1 MLLMES
7 KKIQNENIMYAK
19 NSEVLNNKYSVI
31 KNNYGK
37 ILEENENMKK
47 QIYELENFI
56 QSLRQQTDLQ
66 NQETD

>member
-37 ILEENENMKK
+37 ILEENEIMKK

-56 QSLRQQTDLQ
+56 QSLRQQTDH
-66 NQETD
+66 

>member
-1 MLLMES
+1 
-7 KKIQNENIMYAK
+7 MYAK

-37 ILEENENMKK
+37 ILEENEIMKK

-56 QSLRQQTDLQ
+56 QSLRQQTDL
-66 NQETD
+66 

>member
-56 QSLRQQTDLQ
+56 QSLRQQTDH
-66 NQETD
+66 

>member
-56 QSLRQQTDLQ
+56 QSLRQQTDL
-66 NQETD
+66 